1 MASLGII
8 VVGAGPAGLSL
19 SRELSRR
26 GLEHTV
32 LERGRIG
39 QTWRDRWDSFCLVTP
54 NWTVQLPDGAY
65 DGDDPDGFLP
75 RDAFVGFLEGYA
87 GRIEAPVREGIDV
100 TAIEREAQG
109 GFRLTTSAGELRAQ
123 RVALATGAFERPHRP
138 QYDTLPPSIHRL
150 DTSAYRNPG
159 QLPDGAVLVV
169 GSGQSGL
176 QIAEELHQAGRDV
189 VVSCGRAPWLP
200 RRLGDRDIVW
210 WALETGFVNQPVEA
224 LPDPADRLVANL
236 QNSGKNG
243 GHSLHYRTLQDL
255 GVTLVGRFTGASEDH
270 LEFADDLAASVAFG
284 DTAHDLFMG
293 LVQRHAA
300 ERGIEAPTIERPRPF
315 QADAPTRLP
324 IARFGSV
331 IHASGFRPAYREWL
345 PWPEAF
351 DEMGFPIHVDGES
364 VAVPGL
370 HFIGVHFLRKRKSS
384 TLLGMGEDA
393 AVVAERMAA
402 TA

>member
-138 QYDTLPPSIHRL
+138 QHDTLPPSIHRL

-176 QIAEELHQAGRDV
+176 QIAEELHEAGRDV